1 MVDAAFHG
9 SALSMRDFE
18 NSCGNVYLTHL
29 GGMIS
34 QINPCEFIINALRRK
49 YNRSSNAT
57 KEEALESLFKCMQD
71 VGNLDSIK
79 A

>member
-9 SALSMRDFE
+9 SAFSLRDFE

-34 QINPCEFIINALRRK
+34 QINLFEYIINALRRK
-49 YNRSSNAT
+49 
-57 KEEALESLFKCMQD
+57 
-71 VGNLDSIK
+71 
-79 A
+79 